1 MRVLVYQNR
10 LLVFSQN
17 KLMKLM
23 TTTIALL
30 IFFNSFMINLSFA
43 GDEEAKSEIIELIN
57 ETKKIWD
64 TQNYSDLKTLWDT
77 DDKNP
82 LYIPEERVDFPTDWK
97 SLEKY
102 WDPVPGRKILEGIR
116 NDYSNIKIKLIS
128 DEVAIIVMDLHYD
141 LKIINSNPLSG
152 FDRVMCVV
160 VKKDGQWKY
169 SAYIEAPMNPMSQV
183 YLMWKKSE
191 INDDPEYF
199 DTYLQL
205 LNLYEKAVPKDFEDY
220 LDSINN
226 ND

>member
-23 TTTIALL
+23 KTTITLL

-141 LKIINSNPLSG
+141 LKVINSNPLSG

>member
-57 ETKKIWD
+57 ETKQIWD

-102 WDPVPGRKILEGIR
+102 WDPIPGRKILEGIR
-116 NDYSNIKIKLIS
+116 NDYSNIIIKLIS

>member
-1 MRVLVYQNR
+1 MHVLVYQTR
-10 LLVFSQN
+10 LLVFSQT
-17 KLMKLM
+17 KVMKL
-23 TTTIALL
+23 TKTIIIAFISL
-30 IFFNSFMINLSFA
+30 NSFMINLSFA
-43 GDEEAKSEIIELIN
+43 ADEEAKSEIIELIN
-57 ETKKIWD
+57 ETKRIWD

-141 LKIINSNPLSG
+141 LKVINSNPLSG

-183 YLMWKKSE
+183 YLMWKQSE

>member
-1 MRVLVYQNR
+1 
-10 LLVFSQN
+10 
-17 KLMKLM
+17 MKL
-23 TTTIALL
+23 TITIIVLL
-30 IFFNSFMINLSFA
+30 FVVSSFMTNHSFA
-43 GDEEAKSEIIELIN
+43 ANEHIKSEIIELIN
-57 ETKKIWD
+57 ETKRIWD
-64 TQNYSDLKTLWDT
+64 SQNYSDLKTLWDT

-82 LYIPEERVDFPTDWK
+82 LYIPEERVDFPTNWN

-102 WDPVPGRKILEGIR
+102 WNPIPGRKILEGIR

-141 LKIINSNPLSG
+141 LKVINSNALSG

-160 VKKDGQWKY
+160 VKKNGHWKY
-169 SAYIEAPMNPMSQV
+169 TAYIEAPMNPMSQV
-183 YLMWKKSE
+183 YLMWKKSK

-205 LNLYEKAVPKDFEDY
+205 LNLYEKAVPIDFDDY

>member
-1 MRVLVYQNR
+1 MHVLVYQTR
-10 LLVFSQN
+10 LLVFSQT
-17 KLMKLM
+17 KVMKV
-23 TTTIALL
+23 TKTIIIAFIYL
-30 IFFNSFMINLSFA
+30 NSFMINLSFA
-43 GDEEAKSEIIELIN
+43 ADEEAKSEIIELIN
-57 ETKKIWD
+57 ETKRIWD

-128 DEVAIIVMDLHYD
+128 DEIAIIVMDLHYD
-141 LKIINSNPLSG
+141 LKVINSNPLSG

-183 YLMWKKSE
+183 YLMWKQSE

-220 LDSINN
+220 LESINN

>member
-1 MRVLVYQNR
+1 MHVLVYQTR
-10 LLVFSQN
+10 LLVFSQT
-17 KLMKLM
+17 KVMKL
-23 TTTIALL
+23 TKTIIIAFISL
-30 IFFNSFMINLSFA
+30 NSFMINLSFA
-43 GDEEAKSEIIELIN
+43 ANEEAKSEIIELIN
-57 ETKKIWD
+57 ETKRIWD